1 MSDTEFAIEPPV
13 RDCLG
18 TLQRHLRVAHAGVV
32 VAAAALRHQNAD
44 RDEDIAC
51 VLEHCVGARLAEQI
65 ECIAELMAPRGAAP
79 ARAGG
84 RDLAEP

>member
-1 MSDTEFAIEPPV
+1 MSDREFAVEPPI
-13 RDCLG
+13 RDRLRR
-18 TLQRHLRVAHAGVV
+18 LQIHLQVARAGVV

-65 ECIAELMAPRGAAP
+65 ECVAELMAPRGAAP
-79 ARAGG
+79 ACAGG
-84 RDLAEP
+84 RDPAEP